1 MFELI
6 PYTRINSLSRLHRDM
21 NDLWQRFFDGESPL
35 AAAGQTEFLPSVN
48 VVENDEAI
56 EVTAEV
62 PGMKPEDIKISL
74 TGDVLTIK
82 GEKTEQ
88 REEAQGNYHL
98 IERQFGS
105 FKRSFRLPAEV
116 DHEKL
121 KAKSKD
127 GVLTIVLPKVQK
139 AGSTT
144 IEVKSEE

>member
-6 PYTRINSLSRLHRDM
+6 PYTRINSLNRLHRDM

-35 AAAGQTEFLPSVN
+35 ASAGQAEFLPSVN
-48 VVENDEAI
+48 VVENDDAI

-88 REEAQGNYHL
+88 KEETQGNYHL
-98 IERQFGS
+98 IERQFGT